1 MVREPEC
8 AVRLPGTLPKA
19 AVMVRLPEAGR
30 AKSIGSDQIS
40 LSCVMVTDA
49 IAENAS
55 ALSVAVSMVLSTEGV
70 ALQSAM

>member
-1 MVREPEC
+1 VRRQIARNAPEGGGDGEI
-8 AVRLPGTLPKA
+8 ARSGKGEVDRIRPDLLA
-19 AVMVRLPEAGR
+19 LA
-30 AKSIGSDQIS
+30 
-40 LSCVMVTDA
+40 MVTDA